1 MASFEMIGQKLS
13 SCHSVAF
20 LEYLTD
26 DYWIA
31 MDSGNLKNRKIWSIF
46 RRCHYFRN
54 TFQSFQTVIQLRL
67 KLGFVVLIVRIPE
80 ETMTLSNDHP
90 KDQEKW
96 GLDPCHDC
104 QRLKCRE
111 DCTLVTKT
119 PKKSHE

>member
-1 MASFEMIGQKLS
+1 M
-13 SCHSVAF
+13 
-20 LEYLTD
+20 
-26 DYWIA
+26 
-31 MDSGNLKNRKIWSIF
+31 
-46 RRCHYFRN
+46 
-54 TFQSFQTVIQLRL
+54 

-104 QRLKCRE
+104 QRLKSRRKRGE

-119 PKKSHE
+119 SQKVSWIPDENLEYFLKKYGEMRLFRSFQR